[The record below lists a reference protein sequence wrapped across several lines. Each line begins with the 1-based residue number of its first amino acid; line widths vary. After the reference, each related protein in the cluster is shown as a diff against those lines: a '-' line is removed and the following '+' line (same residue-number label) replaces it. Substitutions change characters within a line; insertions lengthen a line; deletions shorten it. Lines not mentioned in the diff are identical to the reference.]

1 MTTTEQDIQDIQEI
15 DQVQT
20 QVQVQMPVQTECNE
34 LKSIKYKSMLM
45 NGIAWPEKKNS
56 SNLTSLD
63 KFLENEKNT
72 NANEPWSK
80 LDKTAKL
87 KKLILYADNYKTE
100 NELSQEEY
108 NKMVTFFKECLDK
121 KKLQRVKDV
130 VYDKDNGSIKEIPAL
145 HFNKP
150 NTHFTLKNIDKRV
163 STIRSLA
170 PKKKGTAKNIVNND
184 SDSDTDDKVNIS

>member
-1 MTTTEQDIQDIQEI
+1 MTTKELDIQDIQEI

-20 QVQVQMPVQTECNE
+20 QLQMPVQTECNE

-108 NKMVTFFKECLDK
+108 NKMVAFFKDCLDK

-184 SDSDTDDKVNIS
+184 SDSDTDDKVNLS